1 MSCGVINVAFD
12 TGGIKEIIDHKKNGW
27 IAKKNNVNSICE
39 GINWALKNE
48 KNLKVV
54 LGKKL

>member
-12 TGGIKEIIDHKKNGW
+12 TGGIKEIIDHKKW
-27 IAKKNNVNSICE
+27 LIAKNNVNSICE
-39 GINWALKNE
+39 GINWVLKNE

-54 LGKKL
+54 LEKNCK